1 MGKDSLFGTIFNQVY
16 SMIIIM
22 QLGGIMEVK
31 QIGMYL
37 IIAGAVILA
46 LKFINAII
54 SFILS
59 DFLLGSAHHKG
70 QGHRLAQRLPFCHTI
85 LEEDVQ
91 RLLRWL
97 RFPDTG
103 PLQIYL

>member
-59 DFLLGSAHHKG
+59 DFLLGLG
-70 QGHRLAQRLPFCHTI
+70 TLLLLACVAMLAMKFIKENRDDAKDEPFRGI
-85 LEEDVQ
+85 DK
-91 RLLRWL
+91 
-97 RFPDTG
+97 
-103 PLQIYL
+103 

>member
-1 MGKDSLFGTIFNQVY
+1 
-16 SMIIIM
+16 
-22 QLGGIMEVK
+22 METK

-59 DFLLGSAHHKG
+59 DFLLGLG
-70 QGHRLAQRLPFCHTI
+70 TI
-85 LEEDVQ
+85 L
-91 RLLRWL
+91 LLAGGVVLAL
-97 RFPDTG
+97 RFIKENRDDAKNEPFRSIDN
-103 PLQIYL
+103 

>member
-1 MGKDSLFGTIFNQVY
+1 
-16 SMIIIM
+16 
-22 QLGGIMEVK
+22 MEVK

-59 DFLLGSAHHKG
+59 DFLLGLG
-70 QGHRLAQRLPFCHTI
+70 T
-85 LEEDVQ
+85 
-91 RLLRWL
+91 LLLLQAWPCWPRNL
-97 RFPDTG
+97 LKKTG
-103 PLQIYL
+103 MM

>member
-1 MGKDSLFGTIFNQVY
+1 
-16 SMIIIM
+16 
-22 QLGGIMEVK
+22 MEVK

-59 DFLLGSAHHKG
+59 DFLLGLG
-70 QGHRLAQRLPFCHTI
+70 TI
-85 LEEDVQ
+85 L
-91 RLLRWL
+91 LLAGAVML
-97 RFPDTG
+97 ALKF
-103 PLQIYL
+103 I